1 MAGFTGGRRAPNVS
15 QYIANLNT
23 IHSPQDMQQDDE
35 GFRLE
40 DDLAVFTNA
49 EFYNFDLEGDP
60 GIEQVPGTY
69 DPAHEERARRANA
82 SGAKNTHKMEYMNG
96 MRSPSMITLIVLF
109 RHLEFYLSII
119 IHNKCWPLF
128 SENFPIPNFPP
139 YLSNSPSTTLEPS
152 YPSVSTYAGTTSPT
166 VFAFPTPPTH
176 SSVNQKNG
184 PPLSTPTTNPSSP
197 TSPTTSH
204 FAAEEDKRRRNT
216 AASARFRVKK
226 KQREQALERTAKELG
241 DKAKELEKRVTQL
254 ETENEWL
261 RGLVVDRNGVVGL
274 EKAMKDREE
283 MVEKVEGE
291 KDRKKGVGTIG
302 SGWEKKQL
310 QPETGLTFASAG

>member
-1 MAGFTGGRRAPNVS
+1 MVGFTGGRRAPNVS

-23 IHSPQDMQQDDE
+23 IHSPQDMQQEDE

-49 EFYNFDLEGDP
+49 EFYNFDMEGDP
-60 GIEQVPGTY
+60 GIEQVPTTY

-82 SGAKNTHKMEYMNG
+82 SGAKNPHKMEYMNG
-96 MRSPSMITLIVLF
+96 MPSSSWLDWLSCFATSWTVIVRSPSTTRADLVF
-109 RHLEFYLSII
+109 PD
-119 IHNKCWPLF
+119 NF
-128 SENFPIPNFPP
+128 SIPNFPP
-139 YLSNSPSTTLEPS
+139 YLSNSPTTTMEPS

-166 VFAFPTPPTH
+166 VFAFPPPHTH
-176 SSVNQKNG
+176 SSVNHKNG
-184 PPLSTPTTNPSSP
+184 PPLDTPNTNPNSP
-197 TSPTTSH
+197 TSPTTSP

-241 DKAKELEKRVTQL
+241 DKAKELEKRVAQL

-283 MVEKVEGE
+283 VLEKVEGE
-291 KDRKKGVGTIG
+291 KDRKKGVGTTG
-302 SGWEKKQL
+302 SDWENKQRR
-310 QPETGLTFASAG
+310 PEPG

>member
-49 EFYNFDLEGDP
+49 EFYNFDMEGDP
-60 GIEQVPGTY
+60 GIEQVPATY
-69 DPAHEERARRANA
+69 DPAHERARRANA
-82 SGAKNTHKMEYMNG
+82 SGAKNAQKLEFMNG
-96 MRSPSMITLIVLF
+96 MHSLFIIRLIVLF
-109 RHLEFYLSII
+109 RHLQAFTFRSSSATSAD
-119 IHNKCWPLF
+119 LF
-128 SENFPIPNFPP
+128 LPENFPIPNFSP
-139 YLSNSPSTTLEPS
+139 YLSNSPTTALEPG
-152 YPSVSTYAGTTSPT
+152 YPSVSTYAGTTSPP
-166 VFAFPTPPTH
+166 VFAFPTPATP
-176 SSVNQKNG
+176 SSGNQKNG
-184 PPLSTPTTNPSSP
+184 PPLNTPTTNPSSP

-302 SGWEKKQL
+302 
-310 QPETGLTFASAG
+310 TD

>member
-1 MAGFTGGRRAPNVS
+1 
-15 QYIANLNT
+15 
-23 IHSPQDMQQDDE
+23 MQQDDE

-49 EFYNFDLEGDP
+49 EFYNFDMEGDP
-60 GIEQVPGTY
+60 GIEQVPVNY

-82 SGAKNTHKMEYMNG
+82 SGVKNTHKMEYMNG
-96 MRSPSMITLIVLF
+96 LRSLLMIKMICLVSQIS
-109 RHLEFYLSII
+109 RFYISII
-119 IHNKCWPLF
+119 HYRLLTALP
-128 SENFPIPNFPP
+128 ENYPIPAYPP
-139 YLSNSPSTTLEPS
+139 YLATSPTTTLEPS
-152 YPSVSTYAGTTSPT
+152 YPSVSTYAGTTSPP
-166 VFAFPTPPTH
+166 VFAFPTPPTP
-176 SSVNQKNG
+176 SSVSQKNG
-184 PPLSTPTTNPSSP
+184 PPLNTPTTNPSSP

-241 DKAKELEKRVTQL
+241 DKAKELEKRVNQL

-274 EKAMKDREE
+274 EKAIKDREE
-283 MVEKVEGE
+283 AVEKVAGE
-291 KDRKKGVGTIG
+291 RDRKKGVGTT
-302 SGWEKKQL
+302 S
-310 QPETGLTFASAG
+310 TD